1 MTIHRCHEC
10 HFMSL
15 ANTGIRC
22 RRTQPNQF
30 TNSDNNTNLN
40 NNQNTQNNR
49 GSGRLVSSNRQ
60 IRQQHSRT
68 RQTNSNPLFKNRR
81 LIESPVNTDRLLDIF
96 KATLYLS
103 MKQYWD
109 IPTEIAL
116 MATMLDP
123 RLKRLSFTS
132 DYQKLEAQE
141 KLRQVYT
148 DMKYNNTSNE
158 TSSEDETIIQE
169 SHNSETNRLLEDI
182 FSDCINYNETNN
194 DEITS
199 YIQLA
204 VEQKTTNPLEWWK
217 SKENLPVLQDIA
229 KKYLSVPATSV
240 PSERLFSDAG
250 IHLSAKRTCLSPNL
264 FSKML
269 FLKRNRKILKDFEF
283 NNS

>member
-1 MTIHRCHEC
+1 
-10 HFMSL
+10 
-15 ANTGIRC
+15 
-22 RRTQPNQF
+22 
-30 TNSDNNTNLN
+30 
-40 NNQNTQNNR
+40 
-49 GSGRLVSSNRQ
+49 
-60 IRQQHSRT
+60 
-68 RQTNSNPLFKNRR
+68 
-81 LIESPVNTDRLLDIF
+81 
-96 KATLYLS
+96 